1 MTKQEI
7 LSQMMREEHD
17 VIHINFYSLAALLA
31 EKLAALG
38 DRLDEDELNVFIGIG
53 AKIYRQGR
61 TEFHEDVPVEDMFPM
76 GEDWQAGPGQDRSG
90 YRKSR

>member
-1 MTKQEI
+1 MTKQEM

-17 VIHINFYSLAALLA
+17 VIDINFYSLAALFA

-38 DRLDEDELNVFIGIG
+38 DRLDEDELDVFIGIG
-53 AKIYRQGR
+53 ATIYRQGR

-76 GEDWQAGPGQDRSG
+76 GEDWRIGSDQDRSG
-90 YRKSR
+90 YRKMR